1 MGWGLVAAQPRALL
15 LMSAQVSSAT
25 VWTRPPG
32 NAASLSASLF
42 SPHARCP
49 SWFSHQVGCQ
59 QDTHPL
65 RQADKFRFLIQ
76 TSRINSALLSHRL
89 VEPDRIAVH
98 CDCGFEVVWKVNQG
112 PRLSPPQ
119 LKRSQE
125 LGRGSDLPLRWILA
139 TEHSVNLHWVK
150 EKRLPVIA
158 SNFDAANFT
167 ATLKNLKNKGLLP
180 S

>member
-1 MGWGLVAAQPRALL
+1 MGWGLVVAQPRALL

-42 SPHARCP
+42 FPRCP
-49 SWFSHQVGCQ
+49 SRFPRQVGCQ

-65 RQADKFRFLIQ
+65 GQADKSRFLIQ
-76 TSRINSALLSHRL
+76 TSRINSALPSHRL
-89 VEPDRIAVH
+89 AEPDRIAVH
-98 CDCGFEVVWKVNQG
+98 CDCGFEVVWKVSQG

-139 TEHSVNLHWVK
+139 TECSVNLHRVK

-158 SNFDAANFT
+158 LNFEAANFT
-167 ATLKNLKNKGLLP
+167 ATLKNLKNKSLLP

>member
-1 MGWGLVAAQPRALL
+1 MQLPSPLPPRFP
-15 LMSAQVSSAT
+15 
-25 VWTRPPG
+25 R
-32 NAASLSASLF
+32 
-42 SPHARCP
+42 ARCP
-49 SWFSHQVGCQ
+49 SRFSRQVGCQ

-65 RQADKFRFLIQ
+65 GQADKSRFLIQ

-119 LKRSQE
+119 LKHSQE
-125 LGRGSDLPLRWILA
+125 LGRGSDLPLRWILT
-139 TEHSVNLHWVK
+139 TEHSVNLHRVK

-158 SNFDAANFT
+158 LNFDAANFT
-167 ATLKNLKNKGLLP
+167 ATLKNLKNKSLLP